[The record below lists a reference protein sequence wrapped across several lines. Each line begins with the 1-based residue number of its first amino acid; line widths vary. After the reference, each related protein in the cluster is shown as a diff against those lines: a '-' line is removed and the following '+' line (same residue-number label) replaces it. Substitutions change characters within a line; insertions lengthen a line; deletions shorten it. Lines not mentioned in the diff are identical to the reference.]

1 MEYHVEQ
8 TRPIHSTT
16 VALQAAK
23 EALKSL
29 PPHRTEP
36 LIGCVN
42 HDCAKCKELESQ
54 EPVDLKHIDEQDC
67 LIDVDKKAWRSL
79 VENRGGCR
87 CHISPPCSACSNP
100 ISEEEMNE
108 LGYTYTT
115 PPQRTEQERDEIL
128 QAITDPEN
136 QPSQFGTVTLEY
148 HEEKIKQWEELF
160 DRMHA
165 NFERASDK
173 AIAQRTEQE
182 PVAWP
187 CLIDSADFSENTI
200 TLVMQCEDY
209 KVSAGTH
216 WLSTTPP
223 EENT

>member
-1 MEYHVEQ
+1 MDSQGDTMRQLIEDLISMMEYHVEQ

-115 PPQRTEQERDEIL
+115 PPQRTEQEPV
-128 QAITDPEN
+128 AWMYVNTDGECEQIEYGEPFDD
-136 QPSQFGTVTLEY
+136 PSTTPLYTTPPQRTWVGLTN
-148 HEEKIKQWEELF
+148 EEKIIMSRYDLEYAALIGEV
-160 DRMHA
+160 
-165 NFERASDK
+165 ERK
-173 AIAQRTEQE
+173 LKEK
-182 PVAWP
+182 
-187 CLIDSADFSENTI
+187 NN
-200 TLVMQCEDY
+200 
-209 KVSAGTH
+209 G
-216 WLSTTPP
+216 
-223 EENT
+223 